1 MKCALFIIAVFLI
14 YPGCAKED
22 LNKEIRIQKK
32 ESAEENR
39 TISDPDKATQNDQGV
54 REAGTLIRISSKDIR
69 KHIGDSL
76 RITGYVAEVYLN
88 DKVAYLNMENKF
100 PKNTFSC
107 AIFQSRFAEFGELAV
122 YRGKNVEVT
131 GRISTYKNKPQ
142 IILNSK
148 DQIKI
153 TE

>member
-1 MKCALFIIAVFLI
+1 MKCAVIMIAAFLF
-14 YPGCAKED
+14 YPGCAKKD
-22 LNKEIRIQKK
+22 HGKEISIQKR
-32 ESAEENR
+32 ESAEDNR
-39 TISDPDKATQNDQGV
+39 TISDPDKLTQNIQDVPETGS
-54 REAGTLIRISSKDIR
+54 LIRISAKEVR

-88 DKVAYLNMENKF
+88 EKVAYLNMEEKF
-100 PKNTFSC
+100 PKNTYSC
-107 AIFQSRFAEFGELAV
+107 AIFQARFGEFGELSK
-122 YRGKNVEVT
+122 YKGKNVEVT